1 MRQQLTALRVMSDE
15 FFQNSFFESKIAIYT
30 LQFSLFLLDLR
41 MQFLHS
47 IVVHFF
53 YAGMMSWKFVQIE
66 NFSLFSLADLR
77 FLFTFA
83 IKKRTIFKDMRKV
96 HIIMFG
102 CHLVIM
108 LAFSMLLLGG
118 VLGAETFLAFV
129 YPVISF
135 IFLIAGIFF
144 TTFTTD
150 LIIHFK
156 KEARILLIIIR
167 DIAIVLLCFWMLSYL
182 KSDFILT
189 WGTLSYAFHKI
200 IKIILCDII
209 NRQKYLDKFI
219 NI

>member
-1 MRQQLTALRVMSDE
+1 
-15 FFQNSFFESKIAIYT
+15 
-30 LQFSLFLLDLR
+30 

-66 NFSLFSLADLR
+66 NFSMFSFGILD

-118 VLGAETFLAFV
+118 VWGAETFLAFV

-135 IFLIAGIFF
+135 IFLIADIFF

-156 KEARILLIIIR
+156 KETRILLVIIR
-167 DIAIVLLCFWMLSYL
+167 DITIVLLCFWMLSYL
-182 KSDFILT
+182 ESNFILI
-189 WGTLSYAFHKI
+189 WGTLSYAFPKI

>member
-1 MRQQLTALRVMSDE
+1 
-15 FFQNSFFESKIAIYT
+15 
-30 LQFSLFLLDLR
+30 

-47 IVVHFF
+47 IVAHFF

-66 NFSLFSLADLR
+66 NFSMFSFGILD

-135 IFLIAGIFF
+135 IFLIADIFF

-189 WGTLSYAFHKI
+189 WGTLSYAFPKI
-200 IKIILCDII
+200 IKIILYDII

>member
-1 MRQQLTALRVMSDE
+1 
-15 FFQNSFFESKIAIYT
+15 
-30 LQFSLFLLDLR
+30 
-41 MQFLHS
+41 
-47 IVVHFF
+47 
-53 YAGMMSWKFVQIE
+53 
-66 NFSLFSLADLR
+66 
-77 FLFTFA
+77 
-83 IKKRTIFKDMRKV
+83 
-96 HIIMFG
+96 MFG
-102 CHLVIM
+102 CHLAIM

-135 IFLIAGIFF
+135 IFLIADIFF

-182 KSDFILT
+182 GSNFILT
-189 WGTLSYAFHKI
+189 WGTLSYAFPKI

>member
-1 MRQQLTALRVMSDE
+1 MIQQLTALRVMSDE
-15 FFQNSFFESKIAIYT
+15 FFQNSFFETKIAIYT

-66 NFSLFSLADLR
+66 NFSMFSFGILD

-83 IKKRTIFKDMRKV
+83 IKKRTIFKEMRKV

-118 VLGAETFLAFV
+118 VWGAETFLAFV

-135 IFLIAGIFF
+135 IFLIADIFF

-167 DIAIVLLCFWMLSYL
+167 DITIVLLCFWMLSYL

-189 WGTLSYAFHKI
+189 WGTLSYAFPKI

>member
-1 MRQQLTALRVMSDE
+1 
-15 FFQNSFFESKIAIYT
+15 
-30 LQFSLFLLDLR
+30 

-66 NFSLFSLADLR
+66 NFSMFSFGILD

-108 LAFSMLLLGG
+108 LAFYMLLLGG

-135 IFLIAGIFF
+135 IFLIADIFF

-156 KEARILLIIIR
+156 KETRILLVIIR
-167 DIAIVLLCFWMLSYL
+167 DITIVLLCFWMLSYL
-182 KSDFILT
+182 ESNFILI
-189 WGTLSYAFHKI
+189 WGTLSYAFPKI

>member
-1 MRQQLTALRVMSDE
+1 
-15 FFQNSFFESKIAIYT
+15 
-30 LQFSLFLLDLR
+30 

-66 NFSLFSLADLR
+66 NFSMFSFGILD

-118 VLGAETFLAFV
+118 VWGAETFLAFV

-135 IFLIAGIFF
+135 IFLIADIFF

-156 KEARILLIIIR
+156 KETRILLVIIR
-167 DIAIVLLCFWMLSYL
+167 DITIVLLCFWMLSYFE
-182 KSDFILT
+182 SNFILI
-189 WGTLSYAFHKI
+189 WGTLSYAFPKI

>member
-1 MRQQLTALRVMSDE
+1 
-15 FFQNSFFESKIAIYT
+15 
-30 LQFSLFLLDLR
+30 
-41 MQFLHS
+41 
-47 IVVHFF
+47 
-53 YAGMMSWKFVQIE
+53 
-66 NFSLFSLADLR
+66 
-77 FLFTFA
+77 
-83 IKKRTIFKDMRKV
+83 MRKV

-102 CHLVIM
+102 CHLAIM

-118 VLGAETFLAFV
+118 VLGAETILAFV

-135 IFLIAGIFF
+135 IFLIADIFF

-150 LIIHFK
+150 LITHFK

-182 KSDFILT
+182 GSNFILT
-189 WGTLSYAFHKI
+189 WGTLSYAFPKI

>member
-1 MRQQLTALRVMSDE
+1 MGQQLTALRVTSDE

-66 NFSLFSLADLR
+66 NFSMFSFGILD

-135 IFLIAGIFF
+135 IFLIADIFF

-167 DIAIVLLCFWMLSYL
+167 DITIVLLCFWMLSYL
-182 KSDFILT
+182 KSDFIST
-189 WGTLSYAFHKI
+189 WGTLSYAFPKI

>member
-1 MRQQLTALRVMSDE
+1 MQERKRPFS
-15 FFQNSFFESKIAIYT
+15 NSPKIQKKISLI
-30 LQFSLFLLDLR
+30 LQFLIKTKTEKLFP
-41 MQFLHS
+41 
-47 IVVHFF
+47 I
-53 YAGMMSWKFVQIE
+53 
-66 NFSLFSLADLR
+66 SLAVLI

-83 IKKRTIFKDMRKV
+83 IKKRTIFKEMRKV

-102 CHLVIM
+102 CHLVII
-108 LAFSMLLLGG
+108 LAFSMLLFGG
-118 VLGAETFLAFV
+118 ALEAGAAIMTFV

-135 IFLIAGIFF
+135 IFLIADIFL

-156 KEARILLIIIR
+156 KETRILLVIIR
-167 DIAIVLLCFWMLSYL
+167 DITIVLLCFWMLSYL
-182 KSDFILT
+182 ESNFILI
-189 WGTLSYAFHKI
+189 WGTLSYAFPKI

>member
-1 MRQQLTALRVMSDE
+1 
-15 FFQNSFFESKIAIYT
+15 
-30 LQFSLFLLDLR
+30 

-47 IVVHFF
+47 VDAHFF
-53 YAGMMSWKFVQIE
+53 YAGMMSWKFVQVE
-66 NFSLFSLADLR
+66 TFSLFSLADLS

-83 IKKRTIFKDMRKV
+83 SKKRTIFKNMRKV

-102 CHLVIM
+102 CHLAIM

-135 IFLIAGIFF
+135 IFLIADIFF

-182 KSDFILT
+182 ESNFILI
-189 WGTLSYAFHKI
+189 WGTLSYAFPKI

>member
-1 MRQQLTALRVMSDE
+1 MSDE

-30 LQFSLFLLDLR
+30 LQFFLFLLDLR
-41 MQFLHS
+41 TQFLHS

-66 NFSLFSLADLR
+66 NFSMFSFGILD

-129 YPVISF
+129 YPVITF
-135 IFLIAGIFF
+135 IFLIADIFF

-189 WGTLSYAFHKI
+189 WGTLSYAFPKI

>member
-1 MRQQLTALRVMSDE
+1 MRQQLTALRVTSDE
-15 FFQNSFFESKIAIYT
+15 FFQNSFFESKIAIST

-66 NFSLFSLADLR
+66 NFSMFSFGILD

-135 IFLIAGIFF
+135 IFLIADIFF

-167 DIAIVLLCFWMLSYL
+167 DITIVLLCFWMLSYL

-189 WGTLSYAFHKI
+189 WGTLSYAFPKI

>member
-1 MRQQLTALRVMSDE
+1 
-15 FFQNSFFESKIAIYT
+15 
-30 LQFSLFLLDLR
+30 
-41 MQFLHS
+41 
-47 IVVHFF
+47 
-53 YAGMMSWKFVQIE
+53 
-66 NFSLFSLADLR
+66 
-77 FLFTFA
+77 
-83 IKKRTIFKDMRKV
+83 
-96 HIIMFG
+96 MFG
-102 CHLVIM
+102 CHLAIM

-135 IFLIAGIFF
+135 IFLIADIFL

-156 KEARILLIIIR
+156 KEACILLIIIR

-182 KSDFILT
+182 GSNFILT
-189 WGTLSYAFHKI
+189 WGTLSYAFPKI

>member
-1 MRQQLTALRVMSDE
+1 MTS
-15 FFQNSFFESKIAIYT
+15 FFQNSFFETKIAIYT

-66 NFSLFSLADLR
+66 NFSMFSFGILD

-108 LAFSMLLLGG
+108 LAFSMLLFGG
-118 VLGAETFLAFV
+118 ALEAGAAIMAFV

-135 IFLIAGIFF
+135 IFLIADIFF

-167 DIAIVLLCFWMLSYL
+167 DITIVLLCFWMLSYL
-182 KSDFILT
+182 ESNFILI
-189 WGTLSYAFHKI
+189 WGTLSYAFPKI